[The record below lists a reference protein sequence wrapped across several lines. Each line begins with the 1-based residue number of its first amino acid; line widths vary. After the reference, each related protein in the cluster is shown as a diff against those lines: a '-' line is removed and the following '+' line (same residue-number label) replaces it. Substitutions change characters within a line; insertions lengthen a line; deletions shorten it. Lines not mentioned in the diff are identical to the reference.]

1 MHSKSY
7 YVCTNGVAMADT
19 EEGRITIKK
28 KIKWQIIF
36 NI

>member
-28 KIKWQIIF
+28 KNQMADHL
-36 NI
+36 